1 MRQPSSATP
10 DQKLTDHD
18 SALVDVRT
26 AAEFAQGHPK
36 GAVSLPF
43 SARGLADR
51 LAVVVEPGTQ
61 VNLLASEPT
70 VAEAAFAQ
78 LRDQYR
84 VVGVMDSSAG
94 RQAGALDESLCDI
107 PVQDLAQAVPG
118 GNVTLLDVR
127 EPVEWET
134 GYAPGAVRIS
144 LGSLQDGLGAIPHQ
158 KLVAVICEA
167 GVRSSTAASL
177 LLAAGFPKVATVSE
191 GMSGYRR
198 AGLPLELPESREQ
211 S

>member
-1 MRQPSSATP
+1 MEQVPV
-10 DQKLTDHD
+10 
-18 SALVDVRT
+18 LVDVRT

-43 SARGLADR
+43 SARGLAER
-51 LAVVVEPGTQ
+51 LAVVVKPGTQ
-61 VNLLASEPT
+61 INLLVSEPT
-70 VAEAAFAQ
+70 VAVAALAQ
-78 LRDQYR
+78 LRDRYR
-84 VVGVMDSSAG
+84 VVGMTDSRTR
-94 RQAGALDESLCDI
+94 RQAGVLEESLPDI
-107 PVQDLAQAVPG
+107 PVQALAHALPAG
-118 GNVTLLDVR
+118 DVTILDVR

-134 GYAPGAVRIS
+134 GYAPGAVLIS
-144 LGSLQDGLGAIPHQ
+144 LGSLQDSLGVIPHQ

-167 GVRSSTAASL
+167 GVRSSTGASL

-198 AGLPLELPESREQ
+198 ADLPLELPESREAAGV